1 MVCQGKAAYR
11 GSGNPGVKLV
21 RDVSILCSDLK
32 EIPDVNSI
40 ISTVAPYLEQQPDVL
55 AAYLFGSLARG
66 RGKQDSDVDI
76 AVLFTPSM
84 QDKFARFD
92 RRLEMEIALEE
103 KLKRPVQVVDL
114 GTASPGLQ
122 HQVRK
127 YGLLLVDKD
136 RSYRIAFEVRSRRRY
151 LDMQW
156 YDRRRL
162 DIRLKKLGDEKW

>member
-1 MVCQGKAAYR
+1 MYLLCAGFNFKGKPEP
-11 GSGNPGVKLV
+11 SN
-21 RDVSILCSDLK
+21 
-32 EIPDVNSI
+32 I
-40 ISTVAPYLEQQPDVL
+40 INTVTSFMEQQADVL

-66 RGKQDSDVDI
+66 RGRQDSDVDI
-76 AVLFTPSM
+76 AVLFTPVVKE
-84 QDKFARFD
+84 KFARFN

-103 KLKRPVQVVDL
+103 ALKRPVQVVDL
-114 GTASPGLQ
+114 ETASPGLQ
-122 HQVRK
+122 HQVCK

-162 DIRLKKLGDEKW
+162 DIRLKKLGEEKW

>member
-1 MVCQGKAAYR
+1 MSSAAGNVIIFIKVPGDVYMLCAGSNFKGKAEP
-11 GSGNPGVKLV
+11 SN
-21 RDVSILCSDLK
+21 
-32 EIPDVNSI
+32 I
-40 ISTVAPYLEQQPDVL
+40 INTVTSFMEQQADVL

-76 AVLFTPSM
+76 AVLFSPSM
-84 QDKFARFD
+84 EDKFTRFN

-103 KLKRPVQVVDL
+103 NLKRPVQVVDL

-136 RSYRIAFEVRSRRRY
+136 RPYRIAFEVRSRRRY